1 MKFIHVSPI
10 LSKSCARF
18 PPLKCIDEKRC
29 VYFLTRKKYTKLLW
43 HLRKGNVHFLSSKYH
58 MFPTGTFLFLQQVA
72 SKSNFMAIYTAI
84 PYRIGDDEDFF
95 VFLTKTSLASIID
108 STKQLDRDLVC
119 FSIRPYISKSI
130 ISWSFLKAVL

>member
-1 MKFIHVSPI
+1 MDAFLAIGRIRGHRPQGRWNLFTSLQFCQKVVQG
-10 LSKSCARF
+10 F
-18 PPLKCIDEKRC
+18 PPQMYRRKKMRIFP
-29 VYFLTRKKYTKLLW
+29 YPKKYTKLLW

-58 MFPTGTFLFLQQVA
+58 MFPTDTFLFLQQVA

-119 FSIRPYISKSI
+119 FSI
-130 ISWSFLKAVL
+130 